1 MSNHR
6 KDKESFSKAQIK
18 EDARRLKLR
27 AVLNES
33 KEMLKSKEGLM
44 AAK

>member
-1 MSNHR
+1 MSKHR
-6 KDKESFSKAQIK
+6 KDKEAFIKAEIK
-18 EDARRLKLR
+18 EGARGQKLR

-33 KEMLKSKEGLM
+33 KEMLESKEGLM

>member
-1 MSNHR
+1 MSKHK
-6 KDKESFSKAQIK
+6 KDKESFLKAEIK

-27 AVLNES
+27 AVLSES
-33 KEMLKSKEGLM
+33 KEILESKEGLT